1 MSRFLR
7 FPNTS
12 VSRVGKGPA
21 LADGAAIEMH
31 VTDPLDPKEPIPN
44 KTGLQKVVERPD
56 QRVIDS
62 RAAKE
67 KKQTTQPQI
76 ASRKRPSVHPSH
88 RPHKRGHTSSIVVSE
103 DDGSSDGDQT
113 RSPSPINISHPED
126 ENVEHTEDVEDVAD
140 AENAENMEVPAV
152 ETVVPENVDGNPE
165 GDDLGL
171 DMFATDPDEDLGGP
185 NVSDLAHG
193 GMSSDTVLIAAFH
206 RGVTFCFPLFCRYP
220 RIHFR

>member
-56 QRVIDS
+56 QRVINS

-67 KKQTTQPQI
+67 KKQTTQPRV

-103 DDGSSDGDQT
+103 DDGSSDGDRT
-113 RSPSPINISHPED
+113 SSPSPINISHLED
-126 ENVEHTEDVEDVAD
+126 ENVEHTEGVEDVED
-140 AENAENMEVPAV
+140 AENAENVEVPAV
-152 ETVVPENVDGNPE
+152 ENVAPENVDGNPE
-165 GDDLGL
+165 GDGLGL

-185 NVSDLAHG
+185 RVSDRAHG
-193 GMSSDTVLIAAFH
+193 GMFSDE
-206 RGVTFCFPLFCRYP
+206 LF
-220 RIHFR
+220 